1 MGDIC
6 THKTIQFVCGFFYMC
21 KSNLQMPQKI
31 RLRRMTGPY
40 FLRHLETGQKIL
52 PRSLCLGA
60 LPLLYLRISGCEI
73 LKYRLRRYSLCL
85 GALPLLYPWAA
96 SPSVF
101 AYGKYTA
108 PAVALEREYV
118 VDFYANLLMTGQKGN
133 LRVFP
138 GHRRLEAVDSLGFAL
153 EVAAFTHNR
162 IFIIAPACRL
172 ILDLIVLTGVVAD
185 IRTYHILPVLNA

>member
-1 MGDIC
+1 METLNLGDIC

-40 FLRHLETGQKIL
+40 FLRHLETGQKNFL
-52 PRSLCLGA
+52 PHSLCLGA

-85 GALPLLYPWAA
+85 GALPLLYPGAA
-96 SPSVF
+96 PPSVF
-101 AYGKYTA
+101 AFGKYTA

-118 VDFYANLLMTGQKGN
+118 VDFYANLLMTGQKGTSE
-133 LRVFP
+133 F
-138 GHRRLEAVDSLGFAL
+138 SLG
-153 EVAAFTHNR
+153 
-162 IFIIAPACRL
+162 I
-172 ILDLIVLTGVVAD
+172 GG
-185 IRTYHILPVLNA
+185 